1 MVLPPAREQA
11 ESFAREYVLYAQAIR
26 LETLSETEI
35 QAQITQYTDKI
46 LHHDIADM
54 VLFLEEQKQAK
65 WERDEEMEMALDNGA
80 ALDAENSNFVDPEH
94 LSAQLASFYHTEY
107 QEVSV
112 NAEHSPQEP
121 SEPAEALFLLNDATY
136 LHIQPCDTGWDYT
149 LYDKETMKELD
160 GGQLDTPE
168 LSRSAAVQQSCEGL
182 GLEKPS
188 VQDAPLSMI

>member
-26 LETLSETEI
+26 VETLSETEI

-80 ALDAENSNFVDPEH
+80 APDADNSNFVDPEH
-94 LSAQLASFYHTEY
+94 LSAQLASLYHTEY
-107 QEVSV
+107 QEISA
-112 NAEHSPQEP
+112 NAEHSPQEL

-136 LHIQPCDTGWDYT
+136 LHIQPCDTDWDYT

-168 LSRSAAVQQSCEGL
+168 LS
-182 GLEKPS
+182 
-188 VQDAPLSMI
+188 LSLIHISEPTRPY